1 MLSLPCLTHDAR
13 VDKFKK
19 LEEQALHGLHFDD
32 DDEYDYM
39 QHLKPRGAPGAEV
52 LAVPEPQGRKKQ
64 TAEDLLGALE
74 AGDAEEAEVATE
86 KKPVALPSEVRRV
99 LCTQLTAVR
108 SCRQHVKRQLAC
120 SHFKPRSAGHNHS
133 GTRMWYVCDCS
144 KSHTHLE
151 STADCCFG

>member
-74 AGDAEEAEVATE
+74 AGDAEEAEAATE

-99 LCTQLTAVR
+99 LWCSVDRCQVMPSAREEAVGM
-108 SCRQHVKRQLAC
+108 LALQA
-120 SHFKPRSAGHNHS
+120 KIS
-133 GTRMWYVCDCS
+133 GPQPQWDPDVVRLRLLQVSYS
-144 KSHTHLE
+144 R
-151 STADCCFG
+151 